1 MAFNSVRKSQLIVPY
16 GVGAMIDFPE
26 DTLMTAGLD
35 FWPSEYHSSTVVKR
49 AIEDDTQIRD
59 RRLELRLSKLLKK
72 DINFFLSPTEGVDR
86 SSFDIN
92 PAKKDMLFFRF
103 PTWLHCPNCKLLKQ
117 FPLEYQKTPRCD
129 NNERLTE
136 GRGKMCCDFKESQRP
151 IMKPVRFLV
160 ACEHGHIDDF
170 PWKNWVHKEVN
181 PDCNKKLYF
190 KSNER
195 VGLEGVS
202 IHCAC
207 GKRRSLKAAAD
218 KKALLKAIGGS
229 CPGRR
234 PWLGTNAQYSELCG
248 CETPPKMILRGASSM
263 YFPNVY
269 SSILIPPY
277 SRAITAYLDKRSVWE
292 DIESIVFPGINYDED
307 ILSIDDRAKEQ
318 LAKKAERAGFDPE
331 VFIRTIEDSLGT
343 KKNDTEI
350 EDQSDEKFRFREYSA
365 FTAPSRPEKLD
376 RNDFDIYPSDMTE
389 YSGFMSE
396 YFERIVKV
404 ERLRETRAFLGFSR
418 LVPVAA
424 GEEKVQINIKDK
436 NWLPAVEVRGE
447 GIFIEFNKEKLNSWA
462 ATFKKAGSGE
472 RLNQQ
477 INNAINNGKIN
488 FSRRNAC
495 DDKFILIH
503 TFSHVLIRQ
512 LTFECGY
519 DASSLKERLYSGID
533 EDGTEMAGVLI
544 YTASGDSEGSLG
556 GLVERAKPEYFE
568 NTVRMAIE
576 EAKFCSNDPICHE
589 TDKQGLEG
597 YNVSACHA
605 CALLP
610 ETCCEHSNLLLD
622 RRSLIGTFDDP
633 EVGYFSDFDG
643 E

>member
-1 MAFNSVRKSQLIVPY
+1 
-16 GVGAMIDFPE
+16 
-26 DTLMTAGLD
+26 
-35 FWPSEYHSSTVVKR
+35 
-49 AIEDDTQIRD
+49 
-59 RRLELRLSKLLKK
+59 
-72 DINFFLSPTEGVDR
+72 
-86 SSFDIN
+86 
-92 PAKKDMLFFRF
+92 
-103 PTWLHCPNCKLLKQ
+103 
-117 FPLEYQKTPRCD
+117 
-129 NNERLTE
+129 
-136 GRGKMCCDFKESQRP
+136 
-151 IMKPVRFLV
+151 
-160 ACEHGHIDDF
+160 
-170 PWKNWVHKEVN
+170 
-181 PDCNKKLYF
+181 
-190 KSNER
+190 
-195 VGLEGVS
+195 
-202 IHCAC
+202 
-207 GKRRSLKAAAD
+207 
-218 KKALLKAIGGS
+218 
-229 CPGRR
+229 
-234 PWLGTNAQYSELCG
+234 
-248 CETPPKMILRGASSM
+248 
-263 YFPNVY
+263 
-269 SSILIPPY
+269 
-277 SRAITAYLDKRSVWE
+277 
-292 DIESIVFPGINYDED
+292 
-307 ILSIDDRAKEQ
+307 
-318 LAKKAERAGFDPE
+318 
-331 VFIRTIEDSLGT
+331 
-343 KKNDTEI
+343 
-350 EDQSDEKFRFREYSA
+350 
-365 FTAPSRPEKLD
+365 
-376 RNDFDIYPSDMTE
+376 MTE

-424 GEEKVQINIKDK
+424 GEEKVQININDK

-462 ATFKKAGSGE
+462 ATFKKVGSGE

-477 INNAINNGKIN
+477 ISNAINNGKIN
-488 FSRRNAC
+488 FSRRNEC

-519 DASSLKERLYSGID
+519 DAIAKERLYSGID

-633 EVGYFSDFDG
+633 EVGIFRTLMENDLIFLVIEMEVEELLKSID
-643 E
+643 EEAEASRL